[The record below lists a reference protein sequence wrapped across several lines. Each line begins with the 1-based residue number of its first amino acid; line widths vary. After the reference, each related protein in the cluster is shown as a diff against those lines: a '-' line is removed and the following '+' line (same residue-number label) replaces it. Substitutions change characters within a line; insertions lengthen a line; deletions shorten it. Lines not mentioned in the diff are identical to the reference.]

1 MASKL
6 RLSRAP
12 STIECVDISALG
24 GTLAA
29 GSIVRFVE
37 GKPAKRGYR
46 KYRIR
51 TVEGPDDYGMMAEVL
66 ARRFRRGLEDGDL
79 PDLLLVEGGKGQL
92 NIALAAMRDLGVE
105 GLAVAALAKEPDRPK
120 GSARWA
126 SERVYLP
133 ERKNP
138 VLFSRSSGALFLLQR
153 IRDEAHR
160 FARAYHA
167 TLGKKQTLRS
177 VLDEV
182 PGIGAKRK
190 QQIFRA
196 FRSLK
201 RLREATP
208 EEVVRRAAI
217 PRKLAEALHKELSVG
232 PTHPR
237 DRKEMKRE

>member
-1 MASKL
+1 MWS
-6 RLSRAP
+6 
-12 STIECVDISALG
+12 
-24 GTLAA
+24 
-29 GSIVRFVE
+29 
-37 GKPAKRGYR
+37 
-46 KYRIR
+46 
-51 TVEGPDDYGMMAEVL
+51 
-66 ARRFRRGLEDGDL
+66 
-79 PDLLLVEGGKGQL
+79 
-92 NIALAAMRDLGVE
+92 
-105 GLAVAALAKEPDRPK
+105 LAVAALAKEPDRPQ

-208 EEVVRRAAI
+208 EEVARRAAI
-217 PRKLAEALHKELSVG
+217 PRKLAEALHKALSVG
-232 PTHPR
+232 PIHPP
-237 DRKEMKRE
+237 DIKEMKRE